1 MGKPSNNGADMYVY
15 NRVDMGR
22 FCWLCTVM
30 DTWDNSNKLTHPG
43 HSPLDLQV
51 VLFCTLSQKL
61 DPQLWRTKIGRNF
74 LESFQLEIQAQMFS
88 QALFLMSTEEGQLAI
103 IETNIVK
110 GKLYFEQWLNTMQLH
125 CWFQFMIWCDNIG
138 NI

>member
-1 MGKPSNNGADMYVY
+1 
-15 NRVDMGR
+15 
-22 FCWLCTVM
+22 M

-61 DPQLWRTKIGRNF
+61 NPQIWRTKIGLNF

-103 IETNIVK
+103 IETNVVK
-110 GKLYFEQWLNTMQLH
+110 GKLYFEQWIPSSCIVGFSLQYNMVTLA
-125 CWFQFMIWCDNIG
+125 ISNALDIR
-138 NI
+138 